1 MRQGFYLVSRKIWL
15 LNLVLPFR
23 YGRLLTGI
31 LLLSLLFP
39 FFYIGQEEVA
49 VDSTPALFFSLILSY
64 IIPVFSFITAKLQEA
79 LMELRPI
86 LELDDQSI
94 EQAQVRLHS
103 ASPVNTAL
111 CLLAGALAGS
121 AHMSF
126 IRGSISGF
134 VESLSSV
141 PGFMSAL
148 GALLVWMV
156 MTTVVAMLLQQTLL
170 FASLGAHKVRMSL
183 LNTHKLLPF
192 ARVSISTSLA
202 LIGALAFFPLISIES
217 GFNLAENLPG
227 AIATLVPLLIL
238 FFIPIWP
245 VHHRL
250 VRMKEQELVAL
261 NNRIDA
267 CPIAAGEV
275 DVETQRFDQL
285 LRLLNYRREIV
296 QVSTWPFDVG
306 NMTRLAFYFI
316 IPPLTWAGA
325 ALIENVVNSL
335 L

>member
-39 FFYIGQEEVA
+39 FFYLGQEEVA
-49 VDSTPALFFSLILSY
+49 EDSTPALFFSLILAY
-64 IIPVFSFITAKLQEA
+64 IIPVFSFITARLQEA
-79 LMELRPI
+79 LMELRPT

-94 EQAQVRLHS
+94 EQAQARLHS
-103 ASPVNTAL
+103 ASPVYTAL

-141 PGFMSAL
+141 TGLMSAL

-156 MTTVVAMLLQQTLL
+156 MTTVVAMLIQQTLL
-170 FASLGAHKVRMSL
+170 FARLGTHKVRVSL
-183 LNTHKLLPF
+183 LNTHNLLPF
-192 ARVSISTSLA
+192 ARVSISASLA
-202 LIGALAFFPLISIES
+202 LIGALAFFPLISLES
-217 GFNLAENLPG
+217 GFNLAESLPG
-227 AIATLVPLLIL
+227 AIAILVPLLTL
-238 FFIPIWP
+238 FFIPVWP
-245 VHHRL
+245 VHRRL
-250 VRMKEQELVAL
+250 VRMKERELVAL
-261 NNRIDA
+261 NDRIEA
-267 CPIAAGEV
+267 CPNAAGEV
-275 DVETQRFDQL
+275 DLETQRFDQL
-285 LRLLNYRREIV
+285 LPLLIYRREIV

-306 NMTRLAFYFI
+306 NMTRLALYLVI
-316 IPPLTWAGA
+316 VPLTWAGA
-325 ALIENVVNSL
+325 ALIENLVDFL